1 MTTTQKADDPYLRFV
16 SPSVANLD
24 ETKLEQMKEWL
35 EEWKM
40 TSVMILRDDALAWEW
55 HAKGEDSVA
64 PLLSCTK
71 SVLSSLIGIAI
82 EEGYIQS
89 VEQPVGDF
97 FEGTPDSSIQIKHL
111 LTMTSGWD
119 WPDFDKPYKAMKKA
133 ADPIG
138 FVLERPV
145 ISEPG
150 TAYLYNSGGSHL
162 LSAILTAATGQSA
175 LDYATSRLFQPMAF
189 RQAKWTSHKGINEG
203 GTGLQLY
210 GRDLAK
216 LGLLY
221 LREGDWFG
229 EQLIPP
235 RWVLESTK
243 KHHRGLL
250 HYEPPIYGAYGYH
263 WWQSPAEH
271 NGAFDCYF
279 AFGHGG
285 QYLLVAPEER
295 LVVVVRKALAG
306 RNEAVKSRNLIFEHI
321 AGATKK

>member
-1 MTTTQKADDPYLRFV
+1 MTTTEKLEDSYLRIAK
-16 SPSVANLD
+16 PSEADLD
-24 ETKLEQMKEWL
+24 ESKLMQMAEWL
-35 EEWKM
+35 EPWKM
-40 TSVMILRDDALAWEW
+40 NSVLILRNETIAWEW
-55 HAKGEDSVA
+55 HANGEDAVL

-71 SVLSSLIGIAI
+71 SLLSALIGIAI
-82 EEGYIQS
+82 EEGHIQG
-89 VEQPVGDF
+89 VDQPVADF
-97 FEGTPDSSIQIKHL
+97 FDQVPDSPVRIKHL

-133 ADPIG
+133 EDPIG
-138 FVLERPV
+138 FVTERPL

-175 LDYATSRLFQPMAF
+175 LEYATSRLFLPMGF

-221 LREGDWFG
+221 LRGGDWFG
-229 EQLIPP
+229 KQLIPSA
-235 RWVLESTK
+235 WVDESTRR
-243 KHHRGLL
+243 HHRGLL

-285 QYLLVAPEER
+285 QYLLVAPDER

-321 AGATKK
+321 AGAAKK

>member
-1 MTTTQKADDPYLRFV
+1 MTTLIDDPYLRIV
-16 SPSVANLD
+16 EPSVADLD
-24 ETKLEQMKEWL
+24 ESKLEQMKEWL
-35 EEWKM
+35 EPWKM
-40 TSVMILRDDALAWEW
+40 TSVIIMRDDAIAWEW
-55 HAKGEDSVA
+55 HAKGEDSVG

-71 SVLSSLIGIAI
+71 SVLSALIGVAI
-82 EEGYIQS
+82 EDGHIQS
-89 VEQPVGDF
+89 VDQPISDY
-97 FEGTPDSSIQIKHL
+97 FEGAADSSIQIKHL

-133 ADPIG
+133 TDPIR
-138 FVLERPV
+138 FVLERSM

-150 TAYLYNSGGSHL
+150 NAYLYNSGGSHL
-162 LSAILTAATGQSA
+162 LSAILTAATGHSA
-175 LDYATSRLFQPMAF
+175 LDYATSRLFRPMGF

-203 GTGLQLY
+203 GTGLQLF

-216 LGLLY
+216 LGLLH

-229 EQLIPP
+229 ERLISSS
-235 RWVLESTK
+235 WVQESTK
-243 KHHRGLL
+243 RHHRGLL

-263 WWQSPAEH
+263 WWQSPSEH

-295 LVVVVRKALAG
+295 LVIVLRKALAG

-321 AGATKK
+321 AGALKK

>member
-1 MTTTQKADDPYLRFV
+1 M
-16 SPSVANLD
+16 
-24 ETKLEQMKEWL
+24 KLEQLKERL
-35 EEWKM
+35 EQWRM

-55 HAKGEDSVA
+55 HAKGEDSA
-64 PLLSCTK
+64 GALLSCTK
-71 SVLSSLIGIAI
+71 SLLSALIGIAI
-82 EEGYIQS
+82 AEGHIQS
-89 VEQPVGDF
+89 VDQPIADF
-97 FEGTPDSSIQIKHL
+97 FETFADSSIHIKHL
-111 LTMTSGWD
+111 LAMTSGWD
-119 WPDFDKPYKAMKKA
+119 WPDFDKPYKAMKKS
-133 ADPIG
+133 ADPIR
-138 FVLERPV
+138 FVLERPL

-175 LDYATSRLFQPMAF
+175 LDFASDRLFRPMGF
-189 RQAKWTSHKGINEG
+189 RQAKWTSHKGISEG

-229 EQLIPP
+229 RQLIPSE
-235 RWVLESTK
+235 WVQESTK

-250 HYEPPIYGAYGYH
+250 HYEPPIYGTYGYH

-321 AGATKK
+321 AGAAKK

>member
-1 MTTTQKADDPYLRFV
+1 MTTTSKTDDSYLRAV
-16 SPSVANLD
+16 SPSAAGLD
-24 ETKLEQMKEWL
+24 ESKLEEIMEWL
-35 EEWKM
+35 EPWKM
-40 TSVMILRDDALAWEW
+40 TSVMILRDDAIAWEW
-55 HAKGEDSVA
+55 HAKGEDTVG

-71 SVLSSLIGIAI
+71 SLLSGLVGIAI
-82 EEGYIQS
+82 SEGDIRS
-89 VEQPVGDF
+89 VDQPVADYFDGIADR
-97 FEGTPDSSIQIKHL
+97 SIHIKHL

-119 WPDFDKPYKAMKKA
+119 WPDFDKPYNAMKKS
-133 ADPIG
+133 ADPIR
-138 FVLERPV
+138 FVLERPI
-145 ISEPG
+145 ISDPG
-150 TAYLYNSGGSHL
+150 NAYLYNSGGSHL

-175 LDYATSRLFQPMAF
+175 LDYATSRLFQPMGF

-229 EQLIPP
+229 RELIPSS
-235 RWVLESTK
+235 WIQESTK

-263 WWQSPAEH
+263 WWQSSVEH

-295 LVVVVRKALAG
+295 LVIVVRKALAG
-306 RNEAVKSRNLIFEHI
+306 RNEAVKSRNLIFDHI
-321 AGATKK
+321 AGAIKK

>member
-1 MTTTQKADDPYLRFV
+1 MTMTPNIDDLYLRTV
-16 SPSVANLD
+16 STTVAGLD
-24 ETKLEQMKEWL
+24 EAKLDQMKKWL
-35 EEWKM
+35 VEWKM
-40 TSVMILRDDALAWEW
+40 TTAIILREDAVAWEW
-55 HAKGEDSVA
+55 YSRGEDTVG

-71 SVLSSLIGIAI
+71 SLLSALVGIAI
-82 EEGYIQS
+82 AEGHIQS
-89 VEQPVGDF
+89 VEQPIADY
-97 FEGTPDSSIQIKHL
+97 FEGLPDDGIQIKHL

-119 WPDFDKPYKAMKKA
+119 WPDFDKPYKAMKKS
-133 ADPIG
+133 ADPIR
-138 FVLERPV
+138 FVLDRPL

-162 LSAILTAATGQSA
+162 LSVILSKATGQSA
-175 LDYATSRLFQPMAF
+175 LDYATSRLFKPMGF
-189 RQAKWTSHKGINEG
+189 HQVKWTSHKGINEG

-229 EQLIPP
+229 KQLISAE
-235 RWVLESTK
+235 WIQESTR

-295 LVVVVRKALAG
+295 LVVVLRKALAG
-306 RNEAVKSRNLIFEHI
+306 RNEAVLSRNILFEHI
-321 AGATKK
+321 AGARNK